1 MKVSDTLT
9 GALVLLLG
17 AAVFFYAQTF
27 PPMPGQPVGPSLFPS
42 IVGACLA
49 GLGIVLFLSSVRR
62 DAREAVIEPVVW
74 IRRPRMAANFA
85 LVIGALIFY
94 AAVVNALG
102 FILTAVVFLG
112 LLMLAFGVQRA
123 RIPPLAVI
131 IALGVHFGFYTLLRV
146 PLPWGLLERVAW

>member
-1 MKVSDTLT
+1 MKVRDTLT

-17 AAVFFYAQTF
+17 AAVFLYAQTF

-42 IVGACLA
+42 LVGAGLA
-49 GLGIVLFLSSVRR
+49 ALGVVLLLSARR
-62 DAREAVIEPVVW
+62 QPPEPVVAGIDW

-85 LVIGALIFY
+85 LVIGALLLY
-94 AAVVNALG
+94 AVVVNTLG
-102 FILTAVVFLG
+102 FILTAVPFLA
-112 LLMLAFGVQRA
+112 LLMLGFGVRRRWIA
-123 RIPPLAVI
+123 PLAAM